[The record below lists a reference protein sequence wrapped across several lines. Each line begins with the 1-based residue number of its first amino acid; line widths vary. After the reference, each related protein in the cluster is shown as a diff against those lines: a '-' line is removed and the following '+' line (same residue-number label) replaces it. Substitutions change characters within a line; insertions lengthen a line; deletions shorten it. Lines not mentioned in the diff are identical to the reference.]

1 MKKVGITGGIGS
13 GKSVVGRL
21 FQVLGVP
28 LYDSDA
34 RAKWVMTHDST
45 LRADLQGTFG
55 PETFT
60 TEGDLN
66 RPYLARVAFHDPT
79 QLARLNALVH
89 PTVGRDFVQWAT
101 AQQQAGH
108 AYVLKE
114 AALLFESGAYQQL
127 DCILT
132 VFAPLAI
139 REARVL
145 RRDSHRTPE
154 DVAAIM
160 GKQLSEE
167 EKMQCAHYVIYNDNQ
182 QPLLPQVLRL
192 HNELL
197 QL

>member
-89 PTVGRDFVQWAT
+89 PTVGRDFAQWAT

-167 EKMQCAHYVIYNDNQ
+167 EKMQRAHYVIYNDNQ

-197 QL
+197 KL